1 MKVRRD
7 RGHNGQW
14 ESTSLALLCGLLA
27 CPALAHRVDQ
37 AAVIALELSAWWRN
51 WNGDWWLWLLMLA
64 LAWGYARGLGAI
76 WRRAGP
82 GAGITRSRAWAFAA
96 GWLALF
102 IALLSPLDPLGGAL
116 FCAHMAQHELMMLL
130 AAPLLAVGRPLGALV
145 WALPRSWRKAAWS
158 VVHYGGLQGSV
169 AWLSRPLVAWCVH
182 GATLWLWHLP
192 VLFQRAVTSDLVHA
206 AQHSSFFV
214 SALLFWWAILRPGL
228 RRETFGV
235 ATLYILTTAM
245 HTSALGA
252 LLTFAPNVW
261 YPVYADTAPAWGLTA
276 LEDQQLGGLIMWV
289 PGGFIYLVLAL
300 LAFSAW
306 LQSTATTQVGTPLPS
321 RVAALAAFPRNAP
334 PE

>member
-1 MKVRRD
+1 
-7 RGHNGQW
+7 
-14 ESTSLALLCGLLA
+14 
-27 CPALAHRVDQ
+27 
-37 AAVIALELSAWWRN
+37 
-51 WNGDWWLWLLMLA
+51 
-64 LAWGYARGLGAI
+64 
-76 WRRAGP
+76 
-82 GAGITRSRAWAFAA
+82 
-96 GWLALF
+96 
-102 IALLSPLDPLGGAL
+102 
-116 FCAHMAQHELMMLL
+116 MMLL

-245 HTSALGA
+245 HTSVLGA
-252 LLTFAPNVW
+252 LLTFAPSVW